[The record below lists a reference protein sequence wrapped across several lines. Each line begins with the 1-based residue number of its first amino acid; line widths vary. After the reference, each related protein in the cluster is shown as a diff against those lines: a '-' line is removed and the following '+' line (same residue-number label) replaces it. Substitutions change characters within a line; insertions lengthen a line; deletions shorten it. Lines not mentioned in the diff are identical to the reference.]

1 MNIQF
6 KVRSEFIGYKGSKR
20 ILFSYQI
27 YFLLGYVKRVVIVL
41 RNVFKLDTKE
51 ELLKSKEQGYSYG
64 KYLSVDFMRISLEIV
79 SVEMLVSRV
88 CLFFILGVVSDFLK
102 IRRCM

>member
-79 SVEMLVSRV
+79 SVENVSQQG
-88 CLFFILGVVSDFLK
+88 LFVFYFRGGE
-102 IRRCM
+102 